1 MSRSNRIAANIG
13 QPELPEIAPP
23 WPLLLYRK
31 SVLKQEK
38 FHAIERFL
46 PSVSGKACL
55 DIGGD
60 NGVISYLLRQRG
72 GLWHSADSPE
82 AVEAIQDIVGN
93 NVHRLSGPNLPFPGE
108 HFDLVVVIDYM
119 EHIREDRQF
128 AQELFRVLK
137 PGGHLIVN
145 VPHYKKRAVLRPI
158 RTALGLTDER
168 HGHVRPGYRED
179 ELQSLLHEFFDVT
192 EMSTYSRFFSQAID
206 TLFGFLHGRV
216 GRGKGKETS
225 KGIIVTQQDFER
237 EGKSFLLASLVY
249 PLCKLLVRLNAV
261 LFFTKGYL
269 LIARA
274 CKHPA
279 EAPPR
284 AY

>member
-1 MSRSNRIAANIG
+1 MSQSNRIATNVG
-13 QPELPEIAPP
+13 HPEPAGTAPP

-38 FHAIERFL
+38 FHAIERLL
-46 PSVSGKACL
+46 PSLPGRRCL

-82 AVEAIQDIVGN
+82 AVKAIQDIVGN
-93 NVHRLSGPNLPFPGE
+93 NVHRLSGPNLPFPSE

-128 AQELFRVLK
+128 VQELFRVLK
-137 PGGHLIVN
+137 PGGELIVN
-145 VPHYKKRAVLRPI
+145 VPHCKKGALLRPI

-179 ELQSLLHEFFDVT
+179 ELQSLLHELFEVQ
-192 EMSTYSRFFSQAID
+192 EMRTYSRFFSQAID
-206 TLFGFLHGRV
+206 TFFGFLHGRV

-237 EGKSFLLASLVY
+237 EGKSFLLASLAY
-249 PLCKLLVRLNAV
+249 PFCKLLVRLNAV

-274 CKHPA
+274 RKHPA

-284 AY
+284 VY